1 MPRSSVSAILWQLL
15 VCVAAMPVAA
25 DDSPDFDREVAP
37 LLAARCLDCHSGNE
51 PKGKLDL
58 GAARAALAGGESGA
72 AIVAGM
78 PEESYLWQRIE
89 ADEMPPKHPL
99 PAAEREVLKRWIAA
113 GAKWGTDPIDP
124 FRYTTR
130 ARAGYDWWSLQPIE
144 RPAVPAV
151 GNSQSAVRNPIDN
164 FVLAKLTAAGLAPS
178 PPAERPALVRR
189 LYFDLI
195 GLPPTPEE
203 VENFVRSSS
212 LSPRL
217 LVSPSGDKDEET
229 RRRGEGEKYEEVL
242 DKLLNSPHYGERWAR
257 HWLDVAHFG
266 ESDGFEFD
274 RMRPH
279 AWRYR
284 DWVIDALN
292 RDLPYDEFA
301 RLQIAGD
308 VLRPNDDEAVVATG
322 FLVGGAHDSLLP
334 KGEVMQMIMRQD
346 ELEDLVGLVSQ
357 SFLGLTVNCARCHDH
372 KFDPVRQT
380 DYYRLA
386 AALTGVKRGNRGLAT
401 LEPPADLVSRHDGAK
416 QELSDLEQYARD
428 KALAQRKT
436 RVEEGAK
443 PPQPIAR
450 WEFEGDLRDSVGN
463 LHGAASGRTRFDK
476 GTLVVEGPDGYVAT
490 APLGRNL
497 TEKTLEVW
505 VRLRTMDQRGGAAIG
520 VQTFDG
526 KTFDALVFGEKEPRR
541 WLAGSDN
548 FRRTKPFA
556 NAKDEA
562 EALQRLVHLAIV
574 YSADGRIAGYRDGQ
588 PYGEAYQSDG
598 PVKFT
603 AGQAQVTF
611 GLRHSPPGDG
621 KILNAKIERA
631 GLYDRALS
639 PEEVAASAAAFG
651 DLVSEAELV
660 AQLDETATARR
671 SQVQTELREL
681 DERLSFYRNR
691 QIFAVVPQTP
701 PVSHL
706 LLRGNVLQPGAVVAP
721 GGIVSIAASLPDFG
735 LPPDAPDAARRS
747 KLVAWIASERNP
759 LFARTIVNRVWQY
772 HFGRGLVE
780 TSSDLGFSGGQ
791 ASHPELLD
799 WLASELIASKWSLK
813 ALHRLIVSSAT
824 YQQASRPRDDCLA
837 ADADNRLLW
846 RYSPRRLEAEAV
858 RDAML
863 LIAGQLNPERGGP
876 SFMDFR
882 PYMHKNAQY
891 YEPLDLTEPA
901 AHRRSIYRFWARGG
915 RNPLLDTFDCP
926 DPSTAAPK
934 RAATTTPLQALA
946 LFNNSF
952 TLRMADHFAER
963 LQKDR
968 PGEVRQQV
976 NRAFELACGR
986 VPTSDELH
994 KSKTFVEQHGLAA
1007 FCRVLLNTNGF
1018 LYIN

>member
-1 MPRSSVSAILWQLL
+1 MQCSLIRLLALSLLTCLATLSA
-15 VCVAAMPVAA
+15 AAA
-25 DDSPDFDREVAP
+25 DTPDFDREVAP
-37 LLAARCLDCHSGNE
+37 VLAARCLDCHSGSE

-58 GAARAALAGGESGA
+58 SQAKAMLTGGESGA
-72 AIVAGM
+72 AIVAGK
-78 PEESYLWQRIE
+78 PDESYLWQRIV
-89 ADEMPPKHPL
+89 ANEMPPKHPL
-99 PAAEREVLKRWIAA
+99 PAAERETIERWIAA

-124 FRYTTR
+124 FRYTSA
-130 ARAGYDWWSLQPIE
+130 ARAGYDWWSLQPVS
-144 RPAVPAV
+144 RPVVPAV
-151 GNSQSAVRNPIDN
+151 ADTQAAIRNPIDN
-164 FVLAKLTAAGLAPS
+164 FILTKLAAAGLTPS
-178 PPAERPALVRR
+178 PTADRAALIRR

-195 GLPPTPEE
+195 GLPPTSEE
-203 VENFVRSSS
+203 VEA
-212 LSPRL
+212 
-217 LVSPSGDKDEET
+217 GAY
-229 RRRGEGEKYEEVL
+229 GEVVN
-242 DKLLNSPHYGERWAR
+242 KLLDSPHYGERWAR

-308 VLRPNDDEAVVATG
+308 VLRPGNDPAGNDEAVVATG
-322 FLVGGAHDSLLP
+322 FLVGGAHDSLQP

-357 SFLGLTVNCARCHDH
+357 TFLGLTANCARCHDH

-386 AALTGVKRGNRGLAT
+386 AALAGVKRGNRGLAP
-401 LEPPADLVSRHDGAK
+401 LEPPTELTTQHNRVK
-416 QELSDLEQYARD
+416 QELSHLERQARD

-436 RVEEGAK
+436 KVAEGAK

-450 WEFEGDLRDSVGN
+450 WEFDGDLRDSIGN
-463 LHGAASGRTRFDK
+463 LHGAAYGRTRFDK

-490 APLGRNL
+490 APLERDL

-505 VRLRTMDQRGGAAIG
+505 LRLRTIDQRGGAAIG

-526 KTFDALVFGEKEPRR
+526 KVFDALVFGEKEPRR

-556 NAKDEA
+556 GAKEEMEA
-562 EALQRLVHLAIV
+562 QQRLVHLAIV
-574 YSADGRIAGYRDGQ
+574 YGADGWIFGYRDGQ
-588 PYGEAYQSDG
+588 SYGEAYQTGG
-598 PVKFT
+598 PVTFA

-611 GLRHSPPGDG
+611 GLRHSPPADG

-631 GLYDRALS
+631 SLYDRALS
-639 PEEVAASAAAFG
+639 AEEIAASLAAVG
-651 DLVSEAELV
+651 DFVSEAELI
-660 AQLDETATARR
+660 AQLDETDASRR
-671 SQVQTELREL
+671 TRLQTELQQL

-701 PVSHL
+701 PASHL
-706 LLRGNVLQPGAVVAP
+706 LIRGNVQQPGEVVAP
-721 GGIVSIAASLPDFG
+721 GGIVSFAASLPDFG
-735 LPPDAPDAARRS
+735 LPADAPDAERRRR
-747 KLVAWIASERNP
+747 LAEWIASERNP
-759 LFARTIVNRVWQY
+759 LFARTIVNRVWQH

-780 TSSDLGFSGGQ
+780 TSSDLGFSGG
-791 ASHPELLD
+791 APSHPELLD
-799 WLASELIASKWSLK
+799 WLASELIANKWSLK
-813 ALHRLIVSSAT
+813 ALHRLIVTSAT
-824 YQQASRPRDDCLA
+824 YQQASRPRDECLA

-863 LIAGQLNPERGGP
+863 LVAGQLNKERGGP

-891 YEPLDLTEPA
+891 YEPLDLPA
-901 AHRRSIYRFWARGG
+901 AEVHRRSIYRFWARGG

-926 DPSTAAPK
+926 DPSTAVPR

-946 LFNNSF
+946 HWNNSF

-963 LQKDR
+963 LHKECPEATAAQLR
-968 PGEVRQQV
+968 
-976 NRAFELACGR
+976 RAFELACGR
-986 VPTSDELH
+986 RPTAGEMDAAEAFS
-994 KSKTFVEQHGLAA
+994 SQHGLAA

-1018 LYIN
+1018 LYVH